1 MVTNRCKV
9 PMVWSESGLPTGA
22 RLGTFTDMAIYVIF
36 CCSGVGLESLER
48 FHGISE
54 RLSTTTPGRVVE

>member
-1 MVTNRCKV
+1 
-9 PMVWSESGLPTGA
+9 MVWSESGLPTGA